1 MSYEIEIELLQDRVD
16 SLMVANE
23 ELRERASKVSHEMI
37 KIIEQNQQ
45 LEQKNRELGA
55 HIDRLRLHIQQGI
68 EL

>member
-1 MSYEIEIELLQDRVD
+1 
-16 SLMVANE
+16 MVANE